1 MKNDIF
7 RIFSNSKNYSI
18 NLNLRLLEDKNNNII
33 LENIKGK
40 IFWINSSKDVFVS
53 FLMLN
58 NEIRVFDCESKK
70 VFIIIFQ
77 NLVSFLKADIEDN
90 NVKLIVNG
98 YDITINLNNFKITFP
113 KNIVKHFDFGEEY
126 ENHRKWISPKIID
139 FDLFNKI

>member
-1 MKNDIF
+1 MKKDVF

-58 NEIRVFDCESKK
+58 NEIRVYDCDSKK

-77 NLVSFLKADIEDN
+77 NLVSFLKADIVDN
-90 NVKLIVNG
+90 NVKLIVNC
-98 YDITINLNNFKITFP
+98 YDIIINLDNFKIIFP

-126 ENHRKWISPKIID
+126 ENHRNWVSPKIID